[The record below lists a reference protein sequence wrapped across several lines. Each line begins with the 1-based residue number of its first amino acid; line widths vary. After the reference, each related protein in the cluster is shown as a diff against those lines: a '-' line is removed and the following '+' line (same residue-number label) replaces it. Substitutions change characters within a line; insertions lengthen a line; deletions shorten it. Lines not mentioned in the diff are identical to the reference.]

1 MAEPPTF
8 WDKFNIFNSFI
19 GSVVLVAI
27 PLVIKVG
34 ADSIAQSLET
44 GRIIQQ
50 LLSDLSSAEVKT
62 RQDIALV
69 ALDAALPPPKT
80 CWVLGLWGCRPREDV
95 PDQVVDIAVIVL
107 KELKTESTQAAEIIK
122 RRRPETGGELVRQ
135 VVSQAAIAQVPS
147 AVDAPI
153 EPPTTGQAARTAEAA
168 QVAADILTAP
178 ALTSSSPAPTPPD
191 ETRPPAADAD
201 LTGVRL
207 VYIQYRTDKGQAEAL
222 KSLLEAQGV
231 VVPGIEQINGIRENS
246 IRYANTAE
254 QRAAERLQR
263 VLEQNSSVRFDQ
275 LIDLK
280 TANYQAPRGQFEV
293 WLSD

>member
-8 WDKFNIFNSFI
+8 WDKFNIVNSFI
-19 GSVVLVAI
+19 SSVVLVAI

-34 ADSIAQSLET
+34 ADRIAQSLET

-80 CWVLGLWGCRPREDV
+80 CWVLGLWGCRLQENT

-107 KELKTESTQAAEIIK
+107 KDLKTESTQAAEIIK
-122 RRRPETGGELVRQ
+122 RRRPQTGSELVRQ

-147 AVDAPI
+147 AVDAPAT
-153 EPPTTGQAARTAEAA
+153 PPSADQAARTAEAA
-168 QVAADILTAP
+168 QVAADILTSP
-178 ALTSSSPAPTPPD
+178 AVTGSSPPPSD
-191 ETRPPAADAD
+191 PSQTRPPVDNPD
-201 LTGVRL
+201 LAGVRL
-207 VYIQYRTDKGQAEAL
+207 VYIQYRTDKAQAEAL
-222 KSLLEAQGV
+222 KDLLQAQGV

-246 IRYANTAE
+246 IRYASAAE
-254 QRAAERLQR
+254 QRAAERLQQAI
-263 VLEQNSSVRFDQ
+263 EQNSSVRFEQ
-275 LIDLK
+275 LINLK